1 MYLGNGPKDVTVL
14 MLQARKSYALSLFMV
29 DKNRSPLDI
38 TGCSFRLVVRKNVPA
53 GTVDDTANLITN
65 SFATL
70 VQPVLGWARFELQAS
85 DLDFP
90 AGDYGYSIVMSYQGY
105 TTTIVKGDLQ
115 LQQNEEFAS
124 VNETYS
130 IDQAL
135 SSALS
140 VVLWEDQAIEVMT
153 GPTLAP
159 GQAVFTVAD
168 RTKLDEL
175 YGGAVAAG
183 QTLTADD
190 ITDGVTHVMMTVAE
204 REAIANFS
212 TDWADIT
219 GKPAFGDI
227 ITHDADEFIPKLGVR
242 ADLDVTSGVL
252 NNARVPK
259 VVELRGISAGT
270 AAPASGNPF
279 TLYLKHP

>member
-1 MYLGNGPKDVTVL
+1 MYLGNSPKDVTVL
-14 MLQARKSYALSLFMV
+14 MLQARKSYALSLFIV
-29 DKNRSPLDI
+29 DTNRSPLDI
-38 TGCSFRLVVRKNVPA
+38 SGCSFRLVVRKNVPA
-53 GTVDDTANLITN
+53 GTVDDTANLVTN
-65 SFATL
+65 STATL
-70 VQPVLGWARFELQAS
+70 VQPILGWARFELQAS
-85 DLDFP
+85 DLDFL

-115 LQQNEEFAS
+115 LQQNEEFTS

-135 SSALS
+135 SSSLS

-190 ITDGVTHVMMTVAE
+190 ITDGVTKVMMTLAE

-219 GKPAFGDI
+219 NKPAFGTASLEDSTAFLPAAGI
-227 ITHDADEFIPKLGVR
+227 GADKVI
-242 ADLDVTSGVL
+242 SGVL
-252 NNARVPK
+252 NNNRVPK
-259 VVELRGISAGT
+259 VVELRGITAGT
-270 AAPASGNPF
+270 AAPASGNPY